1 MQYLS
6 EPSKSKYFKL
16 WLYNKQSGCGV
27 KGKLRSRELLEA
39 VAPRKIFARRNDKLI
54 VKILRLPL
62 ASLKAKCKQ
71 IFGANKNLYRV
82 CPFPPPPPF
91 RPVRASAS
99 SALLSLGFFMAAGK
113 LNSLPTTTLSKEIEL
128 AEGSLAG

>member
-1 MQYLS
+1 MNRARVNTLS
-6 EPSKSKYFKL
+6 
-16 WLYNKQSGCGV
+16 CGSATSNPGV
-27 KGKLRSRELLEA
+27 GAKGKQGSRKLLEA

-71 IFGANKNLYRV
+71 IFGANKNLHSV
-82 CPFPPPPPF
+82 CPFTPPPPF

-113 LNSLPTTTLSKEIEL
+113 LNSLPTTTRSRSKEIEL